1 MYRCLMEH
9 IIIQQQYRFL
19 LCDSF
24 SLIKEDLNI
33 ENKVWEK
40 LDVYSTYETASG
52 NSEITAP
59 EAVFVMYPIMYHLF
73 CINCVL
79 LYFCY
84 NVVPRLPFFSII
96 FCDICILQKA
106 LIIESP
112 LSHNWS
118 CFFIAVWSR

>member
-1 MYRCLMEH
+1 MEH

-19 LCDSF
+19 LCDSL

-52 NSEITAP
+52 SSEITAP

-79 LYFCY
+79 FYFAIMLCL
-84 NVVPRLPFFSII
+84 V
-96 FCDICILQKA
+96 C
-106 LIIESP
+106 
-112 LSHNWS
+112 LSS
-118 CFFIAVWSR
+118 A